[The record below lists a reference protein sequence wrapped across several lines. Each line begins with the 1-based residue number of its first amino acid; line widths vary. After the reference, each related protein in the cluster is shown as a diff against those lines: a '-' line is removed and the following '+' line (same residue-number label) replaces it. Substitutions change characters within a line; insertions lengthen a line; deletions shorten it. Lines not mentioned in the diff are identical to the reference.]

1 MSKQKVRFTHPRQR
15 SVLTDML
22 PFEVPPTFSNKGFY
36 QFIRRYGVEFIDSKR
51 VTWVSDSDEVDKTI
65 KFLFGYEQD
74 AVVSTNRVFE
84 WGKEK
89 TIRSLESMPQKLLDT
104 IPFNFLVTHKTNG
117 RLLSVIHPRNQ
128 INIANFYADYNSLI
142 IYYASRSDISIRKPV
157 SLAKYTYFDD
167 DLHALA
173 LDDTEGIEVDGK
185 EYEQL
190 GSYFVYKKYRN
201 IHKFF
206 ESYKYHRCEKKY
218 DAMVQIDVTKCFDSI
233 YTHSISWAIFGKDQ
247 AKHHLEDS
255 KKTFAGKFDSVIS
268 SANYGETNGIVIGP
282 EFSRV
287 FAELI
292 LQSVDLEIS
301 NQLQKTLNL
310 THKIDYEAFR
320 YVDDFF
326 IFYNK
331 KVTQEQLVEVFE
343 QCLKKMKLSINSA
356 KIKPY
361 EKPIITE
368 ITIAKDKISKLLNL
382 AIQPTIDEEEV
393 EVEVEGG
400 LVTIKKHFKCYVDA
414 NSLIVQFKSAIK
426 ESKVEYGDLLNYT
439 FAIAENKLKGIIN
452 KFSKC
457 DLKNGDRF
465 IFVNSLIGLLEFCF
479 FAYAASP
486 KVNHTIR
493 ISRLISTLT
502 KFLNDNNFSYDHK
515 HLVFKYIHDN
525 ILQIL
530 NKNVINFVREV
541 ESMYLLIVLS
551 QLGKEYWLPETT
563 LAKHFLI
570 KVDEKDG
577 KYYRATALSYFSIT
591 VILSYIKNKTRYNKL
606 RRFIEEHAVMKLEL
620 QKANSNI
627 NTESI
632 MLFLDLLVCPYIRG
646 VTKLQIA
653 TSFNLSP
660 ADARAIEASNNYWFS
675 AWGDRFDLAKE
686 LDMKRS
692 REVY

>member
-36 QFIRRYGVEFIDSKR
+36 QFIRRYGVEFIDNKHIY
-51 VTWVSDSDEVDKTI
+51 WVKDDDSIDKAI
-65 KFLFGYEQD
+65 KFIFGIKQD
-74 AVVSTNRVFE
+74 AEVKTKKVIE

-89 TIRSLESMPQKLLDT
+89 TIRSLELSDPKLLDT
-104 IPFNFLVTHKTNG
+104 IPFNFVVTHKTNG
-117 RLLSVIHPRNQ
+117 RVLSVIHPRNQ
-128 INIANFYADYNSLI
+128 INIANFYADYSSLI
-142 IYYASRSDISIRKPV
+142 IYYASKSDFSIRKPV
-157 SLAKYTYFDD
+157 SLSKYTYFDD
-167 DLHALA
+167 DLHALI
-173 LDDTEGIEVDGK
+173 LDDGEGIEVDGK

-201 IHKFF
+201 IHRFF

-233 YTHSISWAIFGKDQ
+233 YTHSMSWAIFGKDQ
-247 AKHHLEDS
+247 AKHYLDDS
-255 KKTFAGKFDSVIS
+255 KKTFAGKFDNVIS
-268 SANYGETNGIVIGP
+268 RANHGETNGIVIGP

-287 FAELI
+287 FSELI
-292 LQSVDLEIS
+292 LQSVDIDIS
-301 NQLQKTLNL
+301 NQLQKALNL

-331 KVTQEQLVEVFE
+331 NVTKEQLVEVIE
-343 QCLKKMKLSINSA
+343 QCLKKMKLSINAA

-368 ITIAKDKISKLLNL
+368 ITIAKDKISKLLN
-382 AIQPTIDEEEV
+382 ASIQPSLNEEEL
-393 EVEVEGG
+393 EVGEGHIE
-400 LVTIKKHFKCYVDA
+400 LKKYFKCHIDA
-414 NSLIVQFKSAIK
+414 NSLIVQFKAAVK
-426 ESKVEYGDLLNYT
+426 ESRVEYGDLLNYT
-439 FAIAENKLKGIIN
+439 FAIIENKLKAIIN
-452 KFSKC
+452 KFSKS
-457 DLKNGDRF
+457 DSTNGDRF

-479 FAYAASP
+479 FSYAASP

-493 ISRLISTLT
+493 VSRFISTLT
-502 KFLNDNNFSYDHK
+502 RFLNENKFSYDHK
-515 HLVFKYIHDN
+515 HLVFKYVHDN

-530 NKNVINFVREV
+530 NKNVIHFVREV

-563 LAKHFLI
+563 LAKHFSI
-570 KVDEKDG
+570 EFDEK
-577 KYYRATALSYFSIT
+577 KSEYYRDSVLSYFSIT
-591 VILSYIKNKTRYNKL
+591 VILSYIKNKTRYDKL
-606 RRFIEEHAVMKLEL
+606 RNFIEKHSLIKLEL

-627 NTESI
+627 SSESI
-632 MLFLDLLVCPYIRG
+632 MLFLDLLVCPYIQNE
-646 VTKLQIA
+646 TKYKIA
-653 TSFNLSP
+653 GFFDLTE
-660 ADARAIEASNNYWFS
+660 ADALAIKDSNDYWFS